1 MLKGELSLPPDVK
14 AIRQKYGRYD
24 TTPLQVTIRPVD
36 PSTLSAIPGAR
47 AGDLAF
53 MVEARDASGIMDW
66 VIMARSVFDTVRIY
80 GDAPELSEIS
90 ADFRLPLVDTIPAG
104 TRVVVEAV
112 VQDDQNFAVAR
123 ADTVTVIP

>member
-1 MLKGELSLPPDVK
+1 MRRRARSIATVAAMSLG
-14 AIRQKYGRYD
+14 ACFAERERLD
-24 TTPLQVTIRPVD
+24 TPVVQLLLTAREVAAGDTIRG
-36 PSTLSAIPGAR
+36 TL
-47 AGDLAF
+47 
-53 MVEARDASGIMDW
+53 EARDASGIMDW
-66 VIMARSVFDTVRIY
+66 VIMARSAFDTVRVY

>member
-1 MLKGELSLPPDVK
+1 MRRRARSIATVAAMSLG
-14 AIRQKYGRYD
+14 ACFAERERLD
-24 TTPLQVTIRPVD
+24 TPVVQLLLTAREVAAGDTIRGR
-36 PSTLSAIPGAR
+36 L
-47 AGDLAF
+47 
-53 MVEARDASGIMDW
+53 EARDASGIMDW
-66 VIMARSVFDTVRIY
+66 VIMARSVFDTVRVY

-112 VQDDQNFAVAR
+112 VQDDQDFAVAR

>member
-1 MLKGELSLPPDVK
+1 MRRRARSIATVAAMSLG
-14 AIRQKYGRYD
+14 ACFAERERLD
-24 TTPLQVTIRPVD
+24 TPVVQLLLTAREVAAGDTIRG
-36 PSTLSAIPGAR
+36 TL
-47 AGDLAF
+47 
-53 MVEARDASGIMDW
+53 EARDASGIMDW

-112 VQDDQNFAVAR
+112 VQDDQDFAVAR